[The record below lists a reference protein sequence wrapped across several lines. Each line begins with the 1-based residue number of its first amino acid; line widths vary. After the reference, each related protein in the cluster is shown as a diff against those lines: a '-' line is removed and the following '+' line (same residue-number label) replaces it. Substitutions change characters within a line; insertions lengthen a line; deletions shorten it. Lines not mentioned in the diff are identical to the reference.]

1 MELQVKQEGLE
12 MRTQT
17 TCLDAASC
25 VLTKMQIDA
34 CEALL
39 LDVIEGDQSLF
50 LRYDEVNMCWQVVDP
65 VLNTLRTTIF
75 NQDFSNPGSR
85 ELRNRRGSQG

>member
-1 MELQVKQEGLE
+1 M
-12 MRTQT
+12 
-17 TCLDAASC
+17 D
-25 VLTKMQIDA
+25 MQIDA

-39 LDVIEGDQSLF
+39 LDVIDGDQSLF
-50 LRYDEVNMCWQVVDP
+50 LRYEEVNICWQVVNP